1 MKDLVR
7 VEPVALMPTSAG
19 CAVFLGDG
27 QKVIVFY
34 VEPAIGAS
42 INAVMSG
49 VKPPRPLTH
58 DLFSQMLDAFGAR
71 VERAVI
77 VKVEGEVF
85 YARLFVTAENEI
97 MERKVVEIDARP
109 SDCLALAVRQDSPI
123 YVRQHVWDE
132 LRDMSD
138 VLAELKDKDA
148 EMSGFGDEEE
158 GGDEAGDDAE
168 DQGDQT

>member
-1 MKDLVR
+1 MQDYVR

-19 CAVFLGDG
+19 CAVFLGNG
-27 QKVIVFY
+27 EKVIVFY
-34 VEPAIGAS
+34 IEPAIGAS

-71 VERAVI
+71 VEKAVI

-85 YARLFVTAENEI
+85 YARLYVVAENEI

-109 SDCLALAVRQDSPI
+109 SDCLALAVRQEAPVF
-123 YVRQHVWDE
+123 VREHVWDE

-138 VLAELKDKDA
+138 VLAELKDK
-148 EMSGFGDEEE
+148 
-158 GGDEAGDDAE
+158 AE
-168 DQGDQT
+168 DDE